1 MNHNDNTS
9 GYILSNYLSNI
20 FHLHQRR
27 PSSDPEDARTPRDP
41 DGVLSCVMPCI
52 NPNPRPPKRMSR
64 PDPIC
69 SLLFCGG
76 EREREGRCKLPSGN
90 WGNKSLHTHDFTPL
104 WAYFIKNNN
113 AVGDQS

>member
-52 NPNPRPPKRMSR
+52 NPNPRPPKRISR
-64 PDPIC
+64 PDPNDLTTSPDQQRRSCQIWMG
-69 SLLFCGG
+69 LLCCVMC
-76 EREREGRCKLPSGN
+76 RN
-90 WGNKSLHTHDFTPL
+90 TPP
-104 WAYFIKNNN
+104 
-113 AVGDQS
+113 V

>member
-52 NPNPRPPKRMSR
+52 NPNPRPPKRISR
-64 PDPIC
+64 PDPNDLTT
-69 SLLFCGG
+69 SPDHQRRLLADPDGLVVLC
-76 EREREGRCKLPSGN
+76 
-90 WGNKSLHTHDFTPL
+90 
-104 WAYFIKNNN
+104 Y
-113 AVGDQS
+113 V

>member
-41 DGVLSCVMPCI
+41 DGVLSCVMPCR
-52 NPNPRPPKRMSR
+52 N
-64 PDPIC
+64 PDPTPDPRKEYPDPTRFVPC
-69 SLLFCGG
+69 FFVG
-76 EREREGRCKLPSGN
+76 ERGRERADAINFYISHICVN
-90 WGNKSLHTHDFTPL
+90 TT
-104 WAYFIKNNN
+104 IKTNYN
-113 AVGDQS
+113 

>member
-41 DGVLSCVMPCI
+41 PVVLSCVMPCR
-52 NPNPRPPKRMSR
+52 NPDPRPPKRISR
-64 PDPIC
+64 PDPND
-69 SLLFCGG
+69 LT
-76 EREREGRCKLPSGN
+76 PSPNQIRAVPSDLDG
-90 WGNKSLHTHDFTPL
+90 
-104 WAYFIKNNN
+104 FI
-113 AVGDQS
+113 VLCYV

>member
-52 NPNPRPPKRMSR
+52 NPNPRPPKRISR
-64 PDPIC
+64 PDPNDLTT
-69 SLLFCGG
+69 SLTSNGVLADPDGLVVLC
-76 EREREGRCKLPSGN
+76 
-90 WGNKSLHTHDFTPL
+90 
-104 WAYFIKNNN
+104 Y
-113 AVGDQS
+113 V

>member
-41 DGVLSCVMPCI
+41 DGVLSCVMPCR
-52 NPNPRPPKRMSR
+52 NPDPRPPKRISR
-64 PDPIC
+64 PDPNYLTTF
-69 SLLFCGG
+69 SRPSTASP
-76 EREREGRCKLPSGN
+76 ERIWTGSVVLC
-90 WGNKSLHTHDFTPL
+90 
-104 WAYFIKNNN
+104 Y
-113 AVGDQS
+113 V

>member
-52 NPNPRPPKRMSR
+52 NPNPRPPKRISR
-64 PDPIC
+64 PDPNDLTP
-69 SLLFCGG
+69 SPRPFNGVSV
-76 EREREGRCKLPSGN
+76 RSGRLVVLC
-90 WGNKSLHTHDFTPL
+90 
-104 WAYFIKNNN
+104 Y
-113 AVGDQS
+113 V

>member
-41 DGVLSCVMPCI
+41 DGVLSCVMPCR
-52 NPNPRPPKRMSR
+52 NPDPRPPKRISR
-64 PDPIC
+64 PDPNDLTTFQDHQRRLLAGSG
-69 SLLFCGG
+69 SLLCCVMC
-76 EREREGRCKLPSGN
+76 RN
-90 WGNKSLHTHDFTPL
+90 TPP
-104 WAYFIKNNN
+104 A
-113 AVGDQS
+113 